1 MPTQCLTLI
10 FTVVQSYVVVVV
22 MQIVGVLAAY
32 VVRSGVPP

>member
-10 FTVVQSYVVVVV
+10 FTIVQSHVVAV

-32 VVRSGVPP
+32 VVRSGVRP

>member
-10 FTVVQSYVVVVV
+10 FTVVQSYVVTV

>member
-10 FTVVQSYVVVVV
+10 FTVVQSYVVAV
-22 MQIVGVLAAY
+22 MQIVGVPAAY